1 MIEKAIYKILSNV
14 VQLGG
19 VPVYFG
25 TIPQVP
31 NLEKYIVFYRN
42 GTTPYDSK
50 SGRSTLDA
58 ADIQCNVFAQDADT
72 CADISEY
79 VRGALDRVSGTFDL
93 IVVQSIQFNNQVT
106 MFEFNDTY
114 NTKGLY
120 QISQY
125 YSCRV
130 EPKYLP

>member
-1 MIEKAIYKILSNV
+1 MIEKAIYKILSDV

-19 VPVYFG
+19 VNVYFG
-25 TIPQVP
+25 TIPQVT

-58 ADIQCNVFAQDADT
+58 ADIQCNVFASDADS
-72 CADISEY
+72 CATLSEY
-79 VRGALDRVSGTFDL
+79 VRGALDRVSGTFNG

>member
-1 MIEKAIYKILSNV
+1 MIEKAIYKILSDV

-19 VPVYFG
+19 VNVYFG

-58 ADIQCNVFAQDADT
+58 ADIQC
-72 CADISEY
+72 
-79 VRGALDRVSGTFDL
+79 G

-130 EPKYLP
+130 EPQYLP